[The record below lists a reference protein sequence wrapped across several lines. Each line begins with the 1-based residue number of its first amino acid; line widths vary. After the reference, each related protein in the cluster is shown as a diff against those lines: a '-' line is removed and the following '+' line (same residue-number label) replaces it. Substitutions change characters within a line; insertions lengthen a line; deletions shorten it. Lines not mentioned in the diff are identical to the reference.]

1 MTEKNVIA
9 DKDIVLNT
17 SPTPF
22 IVAGLIVILCFFG
35 GLAAWSVYFP
45 FQGAVIAPG
54 MVKVSGERKTVQHLE
69 GGIIDEI
76 LVREGDHVQ
85 KGDVLIKLKS
95 IKAEANVDLLSGR
108 LNAKMAEQDRLTA
121 EMGMAK
127 QITWSP
133 ELKSQRM
140 DDNVAKTMATE
151 QDIFQSRRS
160 DMEGKISLYESQ
172 IKQLGNRIDG
182 ADEEFGTQKVIIA
195 NLEEEVAV
203 KKTLFQE
210 NYMGKPEIMELQRRL
225 AEHQGRRGRLR
236 QDMAEYRQMI
246 EEYKLRIVDIK
257 NQYREQAITQL
268 GKTKDIIFELKMQIR
283 PATDTQNRLT
293 VRAPI
298 SGEVIN
304 MQVHSEDSG
313 VISPGMPLLDI
324 VPADSKLIIRAR
336 VNPQDITRVQ
346 KGQETKVQLSAFDRR
361 STPPVPGVVTY
372 VAADLETERSA
383 MGMVSFYSV
392 HVEVDA
398 AVLEQNNAYLS
409 PGMPAACYITTEER
423 SVISYILGP
432 LLINAD
438 RAMREG

>member
-95 IKAEANVDLLSGR
+95 IKAEASLDLLSGR
-108 LNAKMAEQDRLTA
+108 LSAKLAEQDRLTA

-160 DMEGKISLYESQ
+160 DMEGKISLYVSQ

-195 NLEEEVAV
+195 NLEEELAV

-236 QDMAEYRQMI
+236 QDMAEYQQMI

-283 PATDTQNRLT
+283 PAFDTQNRLT

-438 RAMREG
+438 QALREG